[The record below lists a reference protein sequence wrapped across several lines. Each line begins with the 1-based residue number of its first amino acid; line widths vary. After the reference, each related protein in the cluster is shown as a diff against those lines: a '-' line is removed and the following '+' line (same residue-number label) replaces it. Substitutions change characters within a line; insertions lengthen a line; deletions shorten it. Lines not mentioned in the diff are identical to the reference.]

1 MNKVSRI
8 KKLYSGD
15 YYPVWLILLFISHG
29 WRYYWGLISFIDVV
43 KVFFILTGVV
53 LISFGF
59 CKLLQRKRKKAA
71 FLTFV
76 LLFFLLYTTSIIN
89 FFDLWTVLPHVKD
102 QLLIILGIFLI
113 IVIIVHKVK
122 TIGTRFISL
131 VNVSLGLLI
140 LLEVVLFFFSDNKAK
155 KETTSFFDSKQSI
168 QTAKTLPSVYLILLD
183 EYAGSESLQRNFNF
197 DNNHFIEFLASRK
210 FKVLENAASNYK
222 YTLLSLPSMFNGEYI
237 SMPKSLSVYGEEGSK
252 QAMVDM
258 FQNKT
263 FATFKQLGYNTINY
277 SPFAIKGHQGAYT
290 NRFLPGGILLLLYP
304 TLLDDFVEQVPP
316 YLFIKLG
323 KKDWLESYYK
333 RMQDQNELL
342 IQKMY
347 EKSLESNTVPIFCY
361 VHLML
366 PHSPYIMDS
375 AGRINIPYLSSQ
387 IHSIETEKKAYIQSL
402 QYTNKL
408 MMNVIDSLKRNTN
421 DNAVILLMSDH
432 GYKTHAFNKREEDKF
447 NSLNAV
453 YMPDADTTKW
463 YNGMS
468 NINQFRILF
477 STITGKAI
485 PLIKDSLILR

>member
-1 MNKVSRI
+1 M
-8 KKLYSGD
+8 YSSD
-15 YYPVWLILLFISHG
+15 YYTIWLIILFILHG

-43 KVFFILTGVV
+43 KVFFILTGVA

-59 CKLLQRKRKKAA
+59 CKLVQRQSKKAA

-102 QLLIILGIFLI
+102 QLLIILGLFLI
-113 IVIIVHKVK
+113 IALVVHKVK
-122 TIGTRFISL
+122 TIGPRFIKL
-131 VNVSLGLLI
+131 LNVTLGLLI
-140 LLEVVLFFFSDNKAK
+140 LLELVLFFFTDNNKAK
-155 KETTSFFDSKQSI
+155 KEATGFFESKQNI
-168 QTAKTLPSVYLILLD
+168 QTGKTLPSVYLILLD
-183 EYAGSESLQRNFNF
+183 EYAGSESLQQNFNF
-197 DNNHFIEFLASRK
+197 DNSNFIKFLASRK
-210 FKVLENAASNYK
+210 FKVIENAASNYK

-252 QAMVDM
+252 LAMVDM
-258 FQNKT
+258 FHNKT

-277 SPFAIKGHQGAYT
+277 SPFAIQDHPGAYT

-304 TLLDDFVEQVPP
+304 TLLDDFVEQLPP

-323 KKDWLESYYK
+323 KNDWLEAYYK
-333 RMQDQNELL
+333 KLHEQNRRL
-342 IQKMY
+342 IQKTY
-347 EKSLESNTVPIFCY
+347 EKSRERNTQPVFCY

-375 AGRINIPYLSSQ
+375 TGRINIPYLSSQ
-387 IHSIETEKKAYIQSL
+387 IHNVEIEKEAYIQSL
-402 QYTNKL
+402 QYSNKL

-421 DNAVILLMSDH
+421 DNAIILLMSDH

-447 NSLNAV
+447 NSLNAI
-453 YMPDADTTKW
+453 YMPDADTVKW

-477 STITGKAI
+477 STITGEAV
-485 PLIKDSLILR
+485 PLINDSLILR

>member
-8 KKLYSGD
+8 KALNSGD
-15 YYPVWLILLFISHG
+15 YYAVWLILLFILHG

-43 KVFFILTGVV
+43 KVFFILTGVAF
-53 LISFGF
+53 ISFGC
-59 CKLLQRKRKKAA
+59 CKLLQRQSKKAA

-102 QLLIILGIFLI
+102 QLLIILGLFI
-113 IVIIVHKVK
+113 ISTVIVHKVK
-122 TIGTRFISL
+122 TIGPRLIKL
-131 VNVSLGLLI
+131 LNVTLGLLI
-140 LLEVVLFFFSDNKAK
+140 MLEVVFFFFSDNSAN
-155 KETTSFFDSKQSI
+155 KETTRFFNSNQNI
-168 QTAKTLPSVYLILLD
+168 QTEKTLPSVYLILLD

-197 DNNHFIEFLASRK
+197 DNSNFLKFLASRK
-210 FKVLENAASNYK
+210 FKVIQNAASNYK

-237 SMPKSLSVYGEEGSK
+237 SIPKRLSVYGEEGSK

-258 FQNKT
+258 YHNKT
-263 FATFKQLGYNTINY
+263 FTTFKQLGYNTINY
-277 SPFAIKGHQGAYT
+277 SPFAIQDHDVAYT

-304 TLLDDFVEQVPP
+304 TLFDDFVEQLPP
-316 YLFIKLG
+316 YLLIKLG

-333 RMQDQNELL
+333 KMQDQNERL
-342 IQKMY
+342 IQKIH
-347 EKSLESNTVPIFCY
+347 EKTREKNTQPVFCY

-375 AGRINIPYLSSQ
+375 AGRINLPYLSSQ
-387 IHSIETEKKAYIQSL
+387 VHTVEIEKKAYIQSL

-421 DNAVILLMSDH
+421 NNAVIIVMSDH

-447 NSLNAV
+447 NTLNAV
-453 YMPDADTTKW
+453 YMPDADTAKW

-477 STITGKAI
+477 STITGQAI
-485 PLIKDSLILR
+485 PFIKDSLILR